1 MSSSPADQL
10 AHQRSADEL
19 AAVLG
24 QIDWALERGV
34 RARQVVA
41 ADGVDR
47 NAELALA
54 AAIEG
59 LQRLRARFL
68 KAGQ

>member
-1 MSSSPADQL
+1 M
-10 AHQRSADEL
+10 

-34 RARQVVA
+34 RARQVVSV
-41 ADGVDR
+41 DGVDR

-54 AAIEG
+54 AVIEG
-59 LQRLRARFL
+59 LQGVRARFL
-68 KAGQ
+68 EAGQ